1 MFIHIF
7 LIYLLALNI
16 LGFALMGLDKRKAKR
31 NQWRIPE
38 KHFFITALLGG
49 SLGCWLGMQCFH
61 HKTMHKTFIVGMPAI
76 LIMQILC
83 VLLLYGKGLI
93 T

>member
-7 LIYLLALNI
+7 LIYLLALNV
-16 LGFALMGLDKRKAKR
+16 LGFLLMGLDKRKAKR
-31 NQWRIPE
+31 EQWRIPE
-38 KHFFITALLGG
+38 KNFFITALLGG

-61 HKTMHKTFIVGMPAI
+61 HKTMHKTFTIGMPAI

-83 VLLLYGKGLI
+83 VLLLYGKGLL